1 MPFQLIR
8 EEYIAEIN
16 SRAKLYRHDTTGAE
30 LLSIENTDENKVFG
44 VTFRTPPEDSTG
56 VPHIMEHAVLAGSE
70 KYPVKEPFIELVKGS
85 LATFINAMTFSDM
98 TMYPVASTNLKDFY
112 NLIDVYL
119 DAVFHPLITPEK
131 LLQEGWHYELESLD
145 APLTYKGIVFNE
157 MKGVYSSP
165 DELIGRYSQQ
175 SVFPEN
181 SYHHDSGGDPRDIP
195 NLTYEQFRSFY
206 DTYYHPSN
214 ARFYFYGDDQP
225 EERLALI
232 DQALQGYQ
240 PIDASVSAVPLHPRF
255 DAPRRVIEKYQAGEE
270 DKALITVN
278 WMLTEAD
285 DSERTLAFEILEHIL
300 IGTPAAPLRK
310 ALIDSGLGEDTINAG
325 IDPLRQWVFSV
336 GMKGIQP
343 DDASRVEALILET
356 LSQLAT
362 EGIDPATIEASVNTI
377 EFKMREQNTGSVPR
391 GLMVM
396 ISTLFNW
403 IHEHDPFEALS
414 FERNLEAIKA
424 KIAQGRYFESLIL
437 SYFIDNPHRSTV
449 VLEPEEGVN
458 ERLEAAE
465 MAQLQA
471 VRDRL
476 DPDALQQIIED
487 AARLEALQEA
497 PDSPEDLA
505 KLPML
510 AISDLDKQIRT
521 IPIRVIDHGGTR
533 VLHHDLFTNGIFYV
547 DVGFDLSGL
556 PQAYLPYL
564 GLFNRALLELGT
576 QTETFVQLSQ
586 RIGRKTGG
594 IVPTLFLSQ
603 KPKNSGNVAW
613 LFLRGKATLPHVGE
627 LLNILRDIITTV
639 RLDDKE
645 RFRQIALKM
654 KASRESQLI
663 PAGTQVVN
671 GRLQSGF
678 HVTAWANEQIGGIEN
693 LFFLRDLV
701 ARIDTDWDSV
711 QAIFEGMRAAIL
723 HRGVMLV
730 NATLDAEA
738 WRTVE
743 TQVAEFI
750 AAIPAR
756 ETNTNAW
763 IPTYHRTN
771 EGLTIP
777 AQVNYVGKGAN
788 LYELGYQ
795 LHGSAYVIPNYV
807 NTTFMWTR
815 IRIQGGAYGGGV
827 NFDPNSGMFFMGSY
841 RDPNL
846 LGTLD
851 NYDEAADF
859 LASIDLDQNELTKA
873 IIGAIGDL
881 DAYQL
886 PDAKGYTSMLRYL
899 LGIENDYRQQIRDEV
914 LGTTAADFRR
924 FGEAIRAVNDQ
935 GRIVVLGSP
944 EAIDEANQARGDL
957 LKVIK
962 VL

>member
-8 EEYIAEIN
+8 EEYIAEMN
-16 SRAKLYRHDTTGAE
+16 SRAKLYRHDVTGAE
-30 LLSIENTDENKVFG
+30 LLSIENQDENKVFG

-70 KYPVKEPFIELVKGS
+70 KYPVKEPFIEMVKGS

-131 LLQEGWHYELESLD
+131 LLQEGWHYELEDLN

-175 SVFPEN
+175 SVFPQN
-181 SYHHDSGGDPRDIP
+181 AYHHDSGGDPRDIP

-225 EERLALI
+225 EERLALL

-240 PIDASVSAVPLHPRF
+240 PIDASVSAVALHPRF
-255 DAPRRVIEKYQAGEE
+255 DAPLRVIEKYEAGEE

-285 DSERTLAFEILEHIL
+285 DSERALAFEILEHIL

-343 DDASRVEALILET
+343 EDANRVEALILET

-377 EFKMREQNTGSVPR
+377 EFKMREQNTGSFPR

-396 ISTLFNW
+396 VSTLFNW
-403 IHEHDPFEALS
+403 IHGHDPFEALA
-414 FERNLEAIKA
+414 FEHSLQAIKA
-424 KIAQGRYFESLIL
+424 KIAQGRYFETLIL

-449 VLEPEEGVN
+449 VLEPEVGVN

-471 VRDRL
+471 VRERL
-476 DPDALQQIIED
+476 DADALQQIMDD

-510 AISDLDKQIRT
+510 AISDLDQQIRT
-521 IPIRVIDHGGTR
+521 IPLRVIDHGGTP
-533 VLHHDLFTNGIFYV
+533 VLYHDLFTNGIFYV
-547 DVGFDLSGL
+547 DVGFDLSHL
-556 PQAYLPYL
+556 PQEYLPYL

-576 QTETFVQLSQ
+576 KTETFVQLSQ

-594 IVPTLFLSQ
+594 ISPVLFLSQ

-613 LFLRGKATLPHVGE
+613 LFLRGKATMPHVGE
-627 LLNILRDIITTV
+627 LLAILRDMITTV

-663 PAGTQVVN
+663 PSGTQVVS
-671 GRLQSGF
+671 GRLQAGF
-678 HVTAWANEQIGGIEN
+678 HLTGWANEQMGGIEN
-693 LFFLRDLV
+693 LFFLRDLI
-701 ARIDTDWDSV
+701 ARIDTDWEGV
-711 QAIFEGMRAAIL
+711 QAIFEAMRTAIL
-723 HRGVMLV
+723 NRAGMLV
-730 NATLDAEA
+730 NATLDADH
-738 WRTVE
+738 WREVE
-743 TQVAEFI
+743 GQVADFI
-750 AAIPAR
+750 AAIPSHEGQAQVW
-756 ETNTNAW
+756 T
-763 IPTYHRTN
+763 PLYQRTH

-788 LYELGYQ
+788 LYALGYQ
-795 LHGSAYVIPNYV
+795 LHGSAYVIPNYL

-815 IRIQGGAYGGGV
+815 IRVQGGAYGGGV
-827 NFDPNSGMFFMGSY
+827 SFDPNSGMFFMGSY

-846 LGTLD
+846 LGTLN

-859 LASIDLDQNELTKA
+859 LATIDLDDNELTKA
-873 IIGAIGDL
+873 IIGTIGDL
-881 DAYQL
+881 DGYQL

-899 LGIENDYRQQIRDEV
+899 LGIENEYRQQIRDEV
-914 LGTTAADFRR
+914 LSTTVADFRR
-924 FGEAIRAVNDQ
+924 FGEAIRAVKDH

-944 EAIDEANQARGDL
+944 DAISEANQARSDL
-957 LKVIK
+957 LSVIK